1 LCSDE
6 ERGYLRDIEK
16 LTRLAV
22 RQLHVQPV
30 SPKLYRSPL
39 PQERIESAPARD
51 LNARGTKNGGR
62 RRQGGNSRGAQ
73 RAGRTT
79 PSSAAASP
87 VRRSGRVRSG
97 PAPA

>member
-22 RQLHVQPV
+22 RQLHVQFAPMK
-30 SPKLYRSPL
+30 PYPR
-39 PQERIESAPARD
+39 ERIESEPARD
-51 LNARGTKNGGR
+51 LRARGFKTSGQKRPGGS
-62 RRQGGNSRGAQ
+62 GRGAR
-73 RAGRTT
+73 RAGKIT

-87 VRRSGRVRSG
+87 VRRSGRARSG